1 MLENLASSCEMQP
14 RPHPLLIH
22 PLPISLGPERA
33 GGPLQV
39 AIANRQLQMNLPSGV
54 VSLRTPFWFWG
65 ARTFFAGLYVL
76 QSFETIQ
83 FIRSTRRVYSTNV
96 RIWITFKND
105 MVHMIVNLKSESKM
119 KTTKIIQS
127 RDKSSSTIFR
137 ASIFQ
142 RNLDLNQFASFSD
155 GCGTP
160 FVSLRTP
167 LWFWGART
175 CFTGLY
181 EVFCF
186 RVLMLQSGIC
196 RHGQQNHHI
205 NFDSKLKTP
214 LGLEPA
220 IFGLEVHRLIH

>member
-1 MLENLASSCEMQP
+1 
-14 RPHPLLIH
+14 
-22 PLPISLGPERA
+22 
-33 GGPLQV
+33 
-39 AIANRQLQMNLPSGV
+39 
-54 VSLRTPFWFWG
+54 
-65 ARTFFAGLYVL
+65 
-76 QSFETIQ
+76 
-83 FIRSTRRVYSTNV
+83 
-96 RIWITFKND
+96 
-105 MVHMIVNLKSESKM
+105 MVHMIVNLKSESQM